1 MEDSSSK
8 NYIKTKNQ
16 LIMYKDI
23 ESDLFKIFAKVFGL
37 MDNSINMSTSQENLE
52 NWDSLNHILL
62 IVEIEKI
69 YIKFK
74 VGEISELNS
83 VKRF

>member
-1 MEDSSSK
+1 
-8 NYIKTKNQ
+8 
-16 LIMYKDI
+16 MYKDI

-37 MDNSINMSTSQENLE
+37 MDNSINMGTSQENLE

-62 IVEIEKI
+62 IVEVEKKFN
-69 YIKFK
+69 IKFK

-83 VKRF
+83 VKKIFERILYYNKKD

>member
-1 MEDSSSK
+1 
-8 NYIKTKNQ
+8 
-16 LIMYKDI
+16 MYKDI

-62 IVEIEKI
+62 IVEIEKKFD
-69 YIKFK
+69 IKFK

-83 VKRF
+83 VKKIFERVLYYISKD

>member
-1 MEDSSSK
+1 MC
-8 NYIKTKNQ
+8 
-16 LIMYKDI
+16 KDI
-23 ESDLFKIFAKVFGL
+23 KSDLFKIFAKVFGL

-62 IVEIEKI
+62 IVEIEKKFDM
-69 YIKFK
+69 KFK

-83 VKRF
+83 VKKIFKRVLYYSNKD

>member
-1 MEDSSSK
+1 
-8 NYIKTKNQ
+8 
-16 LIMYKDI
+16 MYKDI

-62 IVEIEKI
+62 IVEIEKKFD
-69 YIKFK
+69 IKFK
-74 VGEISELNS
+74 VGEIGELNS
-83 VKRF
+83 AKKIFERVLYYIKKD

>member
-1 MEDSSSK
+1 
-8 NYIKTKNQ
+8 
-16 LIMYKDI
+16 MYKDI

-37 MDNSINMSTSQENLE
+37 MDNSINMGTSQENLE

-62 IVEIEKI
+62 IVEVEKKFN
-69 YIKFK
+69 IKFK

-83 VKRF
+83 VKKIFERILYYSKKD

>member
-1 MEDSSSK
+1 
-8 NYIKTKNQ
+8 
-16 LIMYKDI
+16 MYKDI

-62 IVEIEKI
+62 IVEIEKKFD
-69 YIKFK
+69 IKFK

-83 VKRF
+83 VKKIFEKISIL

>member
-1 MEDSSSK
+1 
-8 NYIKTKNQ
+8 
-16 LIMYKDI
+16 MYKDI

-62 IVEIEKI
+62 IVEIEKKFD
-69 YIKFK
+69 IKFK

-83 VKRF
+83 VKKIFERILYYSKKD

>member
-1 MEDSSSK
+1 
-8 NYIKTKNQ
+8 
-16 LIMYKDI
+16 MYKDI
-23 ESDLFKIFAKVFGL
+23 ESDLFKITAKVFGL

-69 YIKFK
+69 
-74 VGEISELNS
+74 
-83 VKRF
+83 

>member
-1 MEDSSSK
+1 
-8 NYIKTKNQ
+8 
-16 LIMYKDI
+16 MYKDI

-62 IVEIEKI
+62 IVEVEKKFN
-69 YIKFK
+69 IKFK

-83 VKRF
+83 LKKIFERILYYSKKD

>member
-1 MEDSSSK
+1 
-8 NYIKTKNQ
+8 
-16 LIMYKDI
+16 MYKDI

-62 IVEIEKI
+62 IVEIEKKFD
-69 YIKFK
+69 IKFK

-83 VKRF
+83 VKKIFERVLYYINKD

>member
-1 MEDSSSK
+1 
-8 NYIKTKNQ
+8 
-16 LIMYKDI
+16 MYKDI

-62 IVEIEKI
+62 IVEIEKKFD
-69 YIKFK
+69 IKFK

-83 VKRF
+83 VKKIFERVLYYSSKD

>member
-1 MEDSSSK
+1 
-8 NYIKTKNQ
+8 
-16 LIMYKDI
+16 MYKDI

-62 IVEIEKI
+62 IVEIEKKFD
-69 YIKFK
+69 IKFK

-83 VKRF
+83 VKKIFERILYYINKD

>member
-1 MEDSSSK
+1 
-8 NYIKTKNQ
+8 
-16 LIMYKDI
+16 MYKDI

-37 MDNSINMSTSQENLE
+37 MDNSINMGTSQENLE

-62 IVEIEKI
+62 IVEIEKKFD
-69 YIKFK
+69 IKFK

-83 VKRF
+83 VKKIFKRVLYYSNKD

>member
-1 MEDSSSK
+1 
-8 NYIKTKNQ
+8 
-16 LIMYKDI
+16 MYKDI
-23 ESDLFKIFAKVFGL
+23 ESDLFKIIAKVFGL

-62 IVEIEKI
+62 IVEVEKKFN
-69 YIKFK
+69 IKFK

-83 VKRF
+83 VKKIFERILYYSKKD

>member
-1 MEDSSSK
+1 
-8 NYIKTKNQ
+8 
-16 LIMYKDI
+16 MYKDI

-62 IVEIEKI
+62 IVEVEKKFN
-69 YIKFK
+69 IKFK

-83 VKRF
+83 VKKIFERILYYSKKD

>member
-1 MEDSSSK
+1 
-8 NYIKTKNQ
+8 
-16 LIMYKDI
+16 MYKDI

-62 IVEIEKI
+62 IVEIEKKFD
-69 YIKFK
+69 IKFK
-74 VGEISELNS
+74 VGEIGELNS
-83 VKRF
+83 AKKIFERVLYYSTKD

>member
-1 MEDSSSK
+1 
-8 NYIKTKNQ
+8 
-16 LIMYKDI
+16 MYKDI

-37 MDNSINMSTSQENLE
+37 MDNSINMNTSQENLE

-62 IVEIEKI
+62 IVEIEKKFD
-69 YIKFK
+69 IKFK

-83 VKRF
+83 VKKIFERVLYYISKD

>member
-1 MEDSSSK
+1 MC
-8 NYIKTKNQ
+8 
-16 LIMYKDI
+16 KDI

-62 IVEIEKI
+62 IVEIEKKFD
-69 YIKFK
+69 IKFK

-83 VKRF
+83 VKKIFERVLYYISKD